1 MRGQWGRLIM
11 LVARD
16 AVILGLTLWVWRWSL
31 TVPEV
36 WGPAIA
42 AALLTAVS
50 GYVLHEWGHLI
61 GALLKRCVFELPA
74 TPFETFFL
82 FRFNRDQNTRPQF
95 FSMAL
100 GGFVSSIIT
109 VIALVV
115 LLPWGV
121 LATALALT
129 LTALGVIATL
139 IIEVPEFMRVWRGG
153 PIPAGAAF
161 IKEKPVSE

>member
-1 MRGQWGRLIM
+1 MRGQWGRLSR

-16 AVILGLTLWVWRWSL
+16 AAILGLTLWVWQGSL
-31 TVPEV
+31 ATPDA
-36 WGPAIA
+36 WIPAIA
-42 AALLTAVS
+42 AALLTAIS
-50 GYVLHEWGHLI
+50 GYVLHEWGHLM
-61 GALLKRCVFELPA
+61 GALYKRCVFELPA
-74 TPFETFFL
+74 TPFETIFL

-115 LLPWGV
+115 ILPWGP
-121 LATALALT
+121 LATTLALT
-129 LTALGVIATL
+129 LTGLGVIATL
-139 IIEVPEFMRVWRGG
+139 IIEVPEFLRVWRGG

-161 IKEKPVSE
+161 IKEKPPQ